1 MAEAG
6 TGGIAIS
13 PFQSRM
19 KTVADSGPLIH
30 LRQVLD
36 QLIDSVFFLD
46 PHGTLYREAL
56 RLVGEA

>member
-1 MAEAG
+1 
-6 TGGIAIS
+6 
-13 PFQSRM
+13 M